1 MSEKTN
7 NSNPDLLDSRKRGQW
22 RGILTRLF
30 RNKLAV
36 FGLMLILILVF
47 SAVFAPYVAPYD
59 YAKQDY
65 ANTFSFPSADHLMG
79 TDEYGRDI
87 LSRVI
92 YGGRVSL
99 LVAIMAI
106 AMSLVAGGLL
116 GVVAGY
122 FSGRSDSI
130 IMRIVDILQAVPPF
144 LLAICISAAL
154 GTGVEKTAI
163 ALAIGYIPSYARIM
177 RAQVL
182 SIRGQEYVEAARLSG
197 ASHLRIMLR
206 HIAPNTLSPIIVD
219 STLKLG
225 DCILSISGLSFI
237 GLGVRP
243 PTPEWGSMLSV
254 GRQYI
259 MDFWP
264 MVVFPGLAI
273 IMTLF
278 GFNLF
283 GDGLRDALDP
293 RLKR

>member
-1 MSEKTN
+1 MSSESNAGKFLDEK
-7 NSNPDLLDSRKRGQW
+7 RQGQLS
-22 RGILTRLF
+22 GILKRLF

-36 FGLMLILILVF
+36 FGLVLVFVLVF
-47 SAVFAPYVAPYD
+47 SAVFAPVIAPYD
-59 YAKQDY
+59 YAAQDY
-65 ANTFSFPSADHLMG
+65 DNTFSYPSAEHLLG
-79 TDEYGRDI
+79 TDEYGRDL
-87 LSRVI
+87 LSRII
-92 YGGRVSL
+92 YGGRISL
-99 LVAIMAI
+99 LVAVLAI
-106 AMSLVAGGLL
+106 GISLVLGGLL
-116 GVVAGY
+116 GVAAGY
-122 FSGRSDSI
+122 FSGRSDNI
-130 IMRIVDILQAVPPF
+130 IMRLVDILQAVPPF

-197 ASHLRIMLR
+197 AGNVRIMLR
-206 HIAPNTLSPIIVD
+206 HIVPNTLSPIIVD

-259 MDFWP
+259 MEFWP

-273 IMTLF
+273 ILTLF

>member
-1 MSEKTN
+1 MSKKTN
-7 NSNPDLLDSRKRGQW
+7 NSDLLDSRKRGQW

-36 FGLMLILILVF
+36 FGLILILILVF

-182 SIRGQEYVEAARLSG
+182 SIRGQEYVDAARLSG

>member
-1 MSEKTN
+1 MSKNTDN
-7 NSNPDLLDSRKRGQW
+7 FDLLDSRKRGQW

-36 FGLMLILILVF
+36 FGLLLILILVF
-47 SAVFAPYVAPYD
+47 SAIFAPFVAPYD

-65 ANTFSFPSADHLMG
+65 ANTFAFPSSDHLMG

-122 FSGRSDSI
+122 FSGRSDNI
-130 IMRIVDILQAVPPF
+130 IMRVVDILQAVPPF

-182 SIRGQEYVEAARLSG
+182 SIRGQEYVDAARLSG
-197 ASHLRIMLR
+197 GSHLRIMLR